1 MRFTQISDIDR
12 FAILNQRINM
22 AIESANEA
30 VLETRAAI
38 ESSREQIS
46 LSRLALARE
55 ADRQSH
61 WHFLEDAHRSH

>member
-1 MRFTQISDIDR
+1 MRFTQISDIDK

-22 AIESANEA
+22 AIDSANEA

-46 LSRLALARE
+46 LSRLALERE

-61 WHFLEDAHRSH
+61 